1 MSQGFVNPQ
10 TITLPLPVSDGGTGA
25 TSATAYAVQCGG
37 TTSTGAHQSIASVGT
52 SGQVLTSNGAG
63 ALPTFQAASVSPV
76 TVSATGS
83 GGSSIQF
90 GSIPST
96 SKIIYINFMGL
107 ATSIAGDLWVRLG
120 TSGGQITSSYVS
132 ACWSGITG
140 NTVNGSTNTGYFVI
154 QQSNTYTASTPAT
167 GTVILTLSN
176 NTNNTW
182 TISGGVTGGTS
193 AKGSSTGGYLTCTNA
208 LTDVYIGQSGGG
220 TFNAGSANITYFG

>member
-90 GSIPST
+90 SSIPST
-96 SKIIYINFMGL
+96 AKIIHVNFMGL
-107 ATSIAGDLWVRLG
+107 ACSTTGDLWLRLG
-120 TSGGQITSSYVS
+120 TSGGQITSGYVS
-132 ACWSGITG
+132 SCWSGITA
-140 NTVNGSTNTGYFVI
+140 NLVNGSTNTAYFVLI
-154 QQSNTYTASTPAT
+154 QSNTFGAGAAAV
-167 GTVILTLSN
+167 GTITLTLSN
-176 NTNNTW
+176 SGNNTW
-182 TISGGVTGGTS
+182 VIGGGVNQ
-193 AKGSSTGGYLTCTNA
+193 GSLAAGASPGGYLTCTNA
-208 LTDVYIGQSGGG
+208 LTDIYIGQSGGG